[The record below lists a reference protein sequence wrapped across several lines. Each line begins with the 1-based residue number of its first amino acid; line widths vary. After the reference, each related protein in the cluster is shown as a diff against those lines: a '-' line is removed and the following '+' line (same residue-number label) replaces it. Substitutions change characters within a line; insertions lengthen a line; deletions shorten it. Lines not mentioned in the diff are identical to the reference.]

1 MIVLEDEEEL
11 GVAGAGGITA
21 GGGGESPSRQKDG
34 NALKS
39 KRP

>member
-21 GGGGESPSRQKDG
+21 GGRGEITKPPKGREC
-34 NALKS
+34 
-39 KRP
+39 P

>member
-1 MIVLEDEEEL
+1 MYIFM
-11 GVAGAGGITA
+11 GITAGAGGK
-21 GGGGESPSRQKDG
+21 SPSRQKDG